1 MTLPDLD
8 SLWASAHI
16 LVRRYAS
23 QEAYIQ
29 ALDEKLANSASD
41 DVKIPHGTQWTA
53 PVHNTSRDV
62 HDDNSADEDEAD
74 EVVDGAGEGAELEA
88 VYWESESTSGNMGKK
103 KKKKKSVHVEDA
115 DFSGDQVLANEILFL
130 QDMGWWVIAA
140 HAVPE
145 GEIGR
150 VWEIMKVCI
159 LTFSGSLNH
168 NCANYLL
175 KTYCSHRYKASKSFS
190 DAMLN
195 NSLVNPSGHKWVE
208 YDWSQEDF
216 NKWLEEMVEHK
227 GGDFDDHFYWHTLAP
242 NLLRKAKEDE
252 LHFRRS
258 KRTYGL
264 AFTNFSERG
273 YEQLKNSRIGDF
285 IEQSTAYADV
295 TAAVLNPENIS
306 EEDEERFQETL
317 DQLIAEAN
325 RESLEENESDEDRMP
340 AMMDY
345 SDDGMDHSDDKSHS
359 GSGDEGAFTVSDP
372 GETLPAGESM
382 GQDEELLLEL

>member
-1 MTLPDLD
+1 MRKTVSRIETPNTTLPDLD

-74 EVVDGAGEGAELEA
+74 EVVDGAGEGAELEE
-88 VYWESESTSGNMGKK
+88 VYSESESTSGIMGKK
-103 KKKKKSVHVEDA
+103 KKKKKSVHIEDA

-145 GEIGR
+145 GEISR

-159 LTFSGSLNH
+159 LTFSGSSNH

-175 KTYCSHRYKASKSFS
+175 KTYCLHRYEASKSFS

-195 NSLVNPSGHKWVE
+195 NSL
-208 YDWSQEDF
+208 
-216 NKWLEEMVEHK
+216 
-227 GGDFDDHFYWHTLAP
+227 
-242 NLLRKAKEDE
+242 LLRKAKEDE

-264 AFTNFSERG
+264 AFTNFSESG

-306 EEDEERFQETL
+306 AEDEERFQETL

-325 RESLEENESDEDRMP
+325 RKSLEENESDEDRMP

-372 GETLPAGESM
+372 GETLPAGESV
-382 GQDEELLLEL
+382 GQDEELLLELEEEQIDK